1 MTKQTKKLKQ
11 KHATEFDDMV
21 DLTLTYLE
29 HIASLFPA
37 EFPKLL
43 VLLEAIESGQVDEV
57 AADLRQLLRDFKLT
71 GDFEADVV
79 AYINKVKAADASAM
93 LEARLEV
100 SAQNDPIRLK
110 AKKFVDL
117 YGESGTWAQMQQI
130 LAE

>member
-11 KHATEFDDMV
+11 KHATEFDDLI
-21 DLTLTYLE
+21 DLALTYVE
-29 HIASLFPA
+29 HLATLFPN

-43 VLLEAIESGQVDEV
+43 LLLEAIESGEINEV
-57 AADLRQLLRDFKLT
+57 AADLRQLLRDFKLS
-71 GDFEADVV
+71 GDFEADVER
-79 AYINKVKAADASAM
+79 YINAVKAADASTM